1 MIGEVKFYLQD
12 ENYGFIRTENGDIF
26 FHRSAVV
33 GDIKLREYD
42 RVEFEVSERRK
53 KPCAKNVQLIPSDST
68 QAGER

>member
-12 ENYGFIRTENGDIF
+12 ENYGFIRTDNGDIF

-42 RVEFEVSERRK
+42 RVEFDVSERRK
-53 KPCAKNVQLIPSDST
+53 KPCAKNVQLIPSEV
-68 QAGER
+68 GEQ